1 MKNERGQNMSAS
13 SMGRYYKCPASF
25 LRGRWM
31 PDTTSAS
38 AQRGNEIHDAL
49 EHQNFEALDA
59 SDGAVAERCNDI
71 VLEIIEAVITP
82 SLLKND
88 EGVVSREERVQSFAS
103 SYKYS
108 GKWDYVSLWK
118 ESKVA
123 LVVDYKSGPR
133 GGEDAE
139 VNYQLATQALLVS
152 QKFNLGEGWKIYV
165 ALATPMKSPQ
175 YTVASYGWQGL
186 DMIATAI
193 DSIAEKAHDP
203 YAPANAGDHCRYCP
217 ARASCSE
224 RNELIGEVEWA
235 SPSAVTSPQD
245 LSRLLDV
252 GDLAVSA
259 HKEHREIA
267 KKLIVEEGLDIPGWK
282 VQKTK
287 GRQKIKAEPLIDR
300 MHESGYGMK
309 MLGTMVTVTKKG
321 LGQVVK
327 TKTGLA
333 GKALNAEMERLL
345 DGCSEEGAPSER
357 LVKE

>member
-1 MKNERGQNMSAS
+1 MKNERGRNMSAS
-13 SMGRYYKCPASF
+13 SMGRYNKCPASF

-31 PDTTSAS
+31 PDTTSAA
-38 AQRGNEIHDAL
+38 AQRGTEIHDAL

-59 SDGAVAERCNDI
+59 SDGSVAERCNDI

-82 SLLKND
+82 SLLKDD
-88 EGVVSREERVQSFAS
+88 EAMVSREERVQSFAAGH
-103 SYKYS
+103 KYS

-139 VNYQLATQALLVS
+139 VNYQLATQALLVT
-152 QKFNLGEGWKIYV
+152 QKFNLGEEWKVYV

-175 YTVASYGWQGL
+175 YTLSVYEFEGL
-186 DMIATAI
+186 EMIATAI
-193 DSIAEKAHDP
+193 EDIVKKAHDP
-203 YAPANAGDHCRYCP
+203 YAPANAGEHCRYCP

-224 RNELIGEVEWA
+224 RNELIGKVEWA
-235 SPSAVTSPQD
+235 TPSAVTSPED

-252 GDLAVSA
+252 GDLAVSV

-267 KKLIVEEGLDIPGWK
+267 KKLIVEDGLDIPGWK
-282 VQKTK
+282 IQKTK

-300 MHESGYGMK
+300 MSEEGYGMK
-309 MLGTMVTVTKKG
+309 TLGTMVSVTKKG

-327 TKTGLA
+327 TKTGYA
-333 GKALNAEMERLL
+333 GKALASEIERLL
-345 DGCSEEGAPSER
+345 DGCSEEGTPSQK